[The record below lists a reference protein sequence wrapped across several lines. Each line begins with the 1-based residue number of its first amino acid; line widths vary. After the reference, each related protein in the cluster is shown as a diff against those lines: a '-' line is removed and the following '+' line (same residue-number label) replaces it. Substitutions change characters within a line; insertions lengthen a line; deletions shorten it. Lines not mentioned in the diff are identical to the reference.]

1 MYTKELKI
9 QVPEGYEID
18 KESSTFECI
27 KFKASWYKKEKFDPK
42 TLQPFDRVLVRKGS
56 CDYWTCDFFSHIIDG
71 NDIDKYI
78 TFKSCYKCCIPYNDD
93 TKHLVGTTEE
103 APEYYRY
110 WED

>member
-1 MYTKELKI
+1 MLMDTKELKI

-27 KFKASWYKKEKFDPK
+27 KFRASWYKKEKFDPK
-42 TLQPFDRVLVRKGS
+42 TLQPFDRVLVRDRDIEHWICS
-56 CDYWTCDFFSHIIDG
+56 LFSHII
-71 NDIDKYI
+71 NDEYLCIGSCFKY
-78 TFKSCYKCCIPYNDD
+78 CIPYNDD
-93 TKHLVGTTEE
+93 TKHIVGTKEE